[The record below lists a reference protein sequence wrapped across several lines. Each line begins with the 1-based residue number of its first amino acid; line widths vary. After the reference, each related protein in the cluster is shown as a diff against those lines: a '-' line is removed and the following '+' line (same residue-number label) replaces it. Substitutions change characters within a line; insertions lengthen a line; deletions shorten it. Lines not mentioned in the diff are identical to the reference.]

1 MLAPS
6 TLLCDTGCMAARK
19 PYHHGNL
26 RVALLHASLALV
38 RKEGLHGFTLREV
51 ARRAG
56 VSHTAPYRHFRDK
69 DDLLAA
75 IAEDGFNRLTA
86 KIREASSKGDN
97 HLDRLQ
103 MAGIAYVQFGLDRPE
118 EFHVMFSVELDPDIH
133 PSARAAADASFESLL
148 GLVVDCQRAGLLPR
162 YEPRTAARIAWAHV
176 HGITELARRRQF
188 GFKTRKEIVDFTSIA
203 IAAVLTS
210 IADPA

>member
-1 MLAPS
+1 MLAMS
-6 TLLCDTGCMAARK
+6 TSCHTQCMAASK

-26 RVALLHASLALV
+26 RSALLSTSLALI
-38 RKEGLHGFTLREV
+38 RKEGIHDFTLREV

-56 VSHTAPYRHFRDK
+56 VSHTAPYRHFRGK

-86 KIREASSKGDN
+86 KIREAASKGDSC
-97 HLDRLQ
+97 LERLQ

-118 EFHVMFSVELDPDIH
+118 EFQVMFSVELAPDIH
-133 PSARAAADASFESLL
+133 PSARAAAESSFESLL
-148 GLVVDCQRAGLLPR
+148 ALVVDCQREGFLPR
-162 YEPRTAARIAWAHV
+162 YEPPMAARIAWAHV

-188 GFKTRKEIVDFTSIA
+188 GFKTRKEIVDFTA
-203 IAAVLTS
+203 IATAALQTG
-210 IADPA
+210 IAGPA

>member
-1 MLAPS
+1 MAP
-6 TLLCDTGCMAARK
+6 GK

-26 RVALLHASLALV
+26 RVALLDASLALV

-56 VSHTAPYRHFRDK
+56 VSHAAPHRHFRDK

-75 IAEDGFNRLTA
+75 IAEDGFHRFTA
-86 KIREASSKGDN
+86 KLRQAASKGN
-97 HLDRLQ
+97 NPLERLQ
-103 MAGIAYVQFGLDRPE
+103 MAGVAYVQFGLDRPE
-118 EFHVMFSVELDPDIH
+118 EFQVMFSVELDPDIH
-133 PSARAAADASFESLL
+133 PSAKAAADASFESLL
-148 GLVVDCQRAGLLPR
+148 ALVVDCKRAGLLPR
-162 YEPRTAARIAWAHV
+162 YDPNTAARIAWAHV

-203 IAAVLTS
+203 TAALLTGIAKPT
-210 IADPA
+210 

>member
-1 MLAPS
+1 
-6 TLLCDTGCMAARK
+6 MATSK

-26 RVALLHASLALV
+26 RSALLDASLALI

-56 VSHTAPYRHFRDK
+56 VSHTAPYRHFRSR

-75 IAEDGFNRLTA
+75 IAEDGFNCLTA
-86 KIREASSKGDN
+86 KIREAASKRDSP
-97 HLDRLQ
+97 LDRLQ

-118 EFHVMFSVELDPDIH
+118 EFHVMFSVELDPGIH
-133 PSARAAADASFESLL
+133 ASARAAAEASFESLL
-148 GLVVDCQRAGLLPR
+148 ALVVDCRRAGLLSR

-188 GFKTRKEIVDFTSIA
+188 GFKTRKEILDFTA
-203 IAAVLTS
+203 IATAALLTGV
-210 IADPA
+210 AGPG

>member
-1 MLAPS
+1 V
-6 TLLCDTGCMAARK
+6 AAGK

-26 RVALLHASLALV
+26 RSALLNASLALI

-56 VSHTAPYRHFRDK
+56 VSHTAPYRHFRNR
-69 DDLLAA
+69 DDVLAA
-75 IAEDGFNRLTA
+75 IVEDGFNCLTA
-86 KIREASSKGDN
+86 KLREAAAKGDN
-97 HLDRLQ
+97 PLDRLQ

-118 EFHVMFSVELDPDIH
+118 EFHVMFSVELDTDIH
-133 PSARAAADASFESLL
+133 ASARAAAEASFESLL
-148 GLVVDCQRAGLLPR
+148 ALVVDCQRAGLLSR

-188 GFKTRKEIVDFTSIA
+188 GFKTRKEILDFTAVATAALQTA
-203 IAAVLTS
+203 IAG
-210 IADPA
+210 PG